1 MEAIFLLLI
10 SFYISEIP
18 ITEQYK
24 IDCPPLPIIEFPNG
38 KIRVNRDKVF
48 FSCDNGFRLSGP
60 TYLRCRQGNWSST
73 IIPKCL
79 LPFNRCKPPNAI
91 KYGSIMG
98 DWNVGDEI
106 VYFCDAGYR
115 LLGDRSRK
123 CLKSRHWDGIEPIC
137 QDENEP
143 LTKVAERLKNQFITK
158 VGEYTSDSTAR
169 AIGVEITKIG
179 LELIFLI
186 DRSSSI
192 DPIDFK
198 KGIEF
203 AKFLV
208 DEFGAENGINNNVK
222 ILIASEEVVKEEVKD
237 DDVVEEVIIEEQA
250 QKTVLTTVEKEE
262 LDENEP
268 LTKVAERLKNQFIT
282 KVGEYTSDS
291 TARAIGVEITK
302 IGLELIFLIDRS
314 SSIDPIDFKKGIEF
328 AKFLVDEFGAENGIN
343 NNVGTR
349 VAFITFG
356 DTADIVV
363 NVNDEKIKNKED
375 AKNILD
381 GLMPEGGG
389 TAMTF
394 ALDKVIGNCVTLLR
408 QKAKRAIFLLTD
420 GENNVGQVPPEVTAN
435 DLKTDFEF
443 EIFTVGIGQDI
454 NVNQLVKIAST
465 PQKNH
470 VFLLKKYSDLN
481 DILWLI
487 RNNDALPEKKEAS
500 CGLLPESKSKSSSD
514 VVAKWPWLAVVYVLF
529 PSEDNQPKLGI
540 CSGSL
545 ICSRWVLTSASCFYG
560 EDKTNLNHSKS
571 NVFVTMG
578 EKHLALLEKSERNY
592 YAVKVRIHP
601 KFDRATGGS
610 HDLALLKLN
619 EDVPMND
626 SYRTICLPKYN
637 FLFYE
642 NRRAVTIGWGNVPSK
657 TFYEKHFASSF
668 QMLPVEVNLP
678 IARDFECNRV
688 KVNITDDLFC
698 AGSVTNRTCA
708 GNLGSPLVMEDKN
721 TNLHYLIGMLVE
733 REWCNTQFNVFIH
746 VRKHMTWIEK
756 VTNSCQNDES

>member
-60 TYLRCRQGNWSST
+60 TYLRCSQGNWSST

-91 KYGSIMG
+91 KHGSIMG

-143 LTKVAERLKNQFITK
+143 LTKVAVRLKNQFITK
-158 VGEYTSDSTAR
+158 VGEYS
-169 AIGVEITKIG
+169 
-179 LELIFLI
+179 
-186 DRSSSI
+186 
-192 DPIDFK
+192 
-198 KGIEF
+198 
-203 AKFLV
+203 
-208 DEFGAENGINNNVK
+208 
-222 ILIASEEVVKEEVKD
+222 
-237 DDVVEEVIIEEQA
+237 
-250 QKTVLTTVEKEE
+250 
-262 LDENEP
+262 
-268 LTKVAERLKNQFIT
+268 
-282 KVGEYTSDS
+282 SDS

-389 TAMTF
+389 TAMTY
-394 ALDKVIGNCVTLLR
+394 ALDKVIGNILTLLR
-408 QKAKRAIFLLTD
+408 PKAKRAIFLLTD
-420 GENNVGQVPPEVTAN
+420 GQNNVGQVPPEVTAN
-435 DLKTDFEF
+435 DLKTEFAF
-443 EIFTVGIGQDI
+443 EIFAVGIGQDI
-454 NVNQLVKIAST
+454 NVNQLVKIASS

-470 VFLLKKYSDLN
+470 LFLLKKYSDLN
-481 DILWLI
+481 DVLWLI
-487 RNNDALPEKKEAS
+487 RNNDALPEKEEAS
-500 CGLLPESKSKSSSD
+500 CGSLPESKSKSASD
-514 VVAKWPWLAVVYVLF
+514 VVAKWPWLAVIYVLF
-529 PSEDNQPKLGI
+529 PTKDNQPKLGI

-545 ICSRWVLTSASCFYG
+545 ICPRWVLTSASCFYG

-571 NVFVTMG
+571 NVFVTVG

-619 EDVPMND
+619 DDVPIID
-626 SYRTICLPKYN
+626 SYRTICLPKHN
-637 FLFYE
+637 FLFNE
-642 NRRAVTIGWGNVPSK
+642 NRRAVMIGWGNVPSK
-657 TFYEKHFASSF
+657 TFYGKHFASSF

-698 AGSVTNRTCA
+698 AGSITNRTCA
-708 GNLGSPLVMEDKN
+708 GNLGSPLVMVDKN

-746 VRKHMTWIEK
+746 VRKHIAWIEK
-756 VTNSCQNDES
+756 VTNSCQNDEP